1 MPKLDELIL
10 RCPDC
15 GCELRVDTAT
25 GQVLSH
31 RSAGSRSPAKDF
43 DSLLAGID
51 EGKKRADEVF
61 RQEVA
66 ALDDRERLLEEKFRR
81 AFERVEEEDDGSPPV
96 RPWDLD

>member
-1 MPKLDELIL
+1 MM
-10 RCPDC
+10 
-15 GCELRVDTAT
+15 VDAAT

-31 RSAGSRSPAKDF
+31 SAKAKSPAKDF

-61 RQEVA
+61 RQEKA

-81 AFERVEEEDDGSPPV
+81 AFERAKDEDDGQPPV